1 MDKEKMNN
9 DPQNTSEEITER
21 IEEMT
26 EEETE
31 TGAGTV
37 SISDRLREAEA
48 DENDYDADVED
59 GYDEAEYDEADG
71 EVDGE
76 NEYGEA
82 SEDAEYV
89 EDEYS
94 EEEEEEDDDD
104 EPRIV
109 VNPKVV
115 KVASL
120 ILFSGIILVFASIAW
135 FTMNRETSSNGMS
148 VTTTTL
154 PFEIGTYGTSGTRY
168 EDILEEV
175 ASEYEPGT
183 PETIDGRI
191 YYTTGQ
197 TTDSIKLRYS
207 TGDSEI
213 GPGGRG
219 ELSLYIIPKT
229 DNSQKVKITLNVT
242 AFATVEKKDA
252 SGNPIYKLGE
262 DDEPLI
268 DPVTHENVIDFEVIK
283 ITTVSEMKSKILAA
297 DKSMS
302 ASDAEEYAGNCI
314 TAANYIQGHIMFFGT
329 KGTAHTIE
337 EANPDVVP
345 ALNTS
350 DYYYADPYTDRV
362 VKVTVESNKKDK
374 AVQVPLYWMW
384 PNTLG
389 QIALPDNTSEQRSG
403 YPILANS
410 DTVGKAKVKQYLKDD
425 GIKVFQNYISSTTD
439 GYVDTVTGTY
449 NAATFAEAFSNLSTG
464 YNRADNEIGTYI
476 RYFMIEVNVE
486 PDTETITAGE

>member
-135 FTMNRETSSNGMS
+135 FTMNRDVGTSGMG
-148 VTTTTL
+148 VKTAGM
-154 PFEIGTYGTSGTRY
+154 PFEIAAYGTEGVRNASTIISMAPEYQPGTSTTLSGTTY
-168 EDILEEV
+168 Y
-175 ASEYEPGT
+175 ATGAGT
-183 PETIDGRI
+183 DAIRL
-191 YYTTGQ
+191 Q
-197 TTDSIKLRYS
+197 YS
-207 TGDSEI
+207 TGESEI
-213 GPGGRG
+213 GPGGSG
-219 ELSLYIIPKT
+219 VLDLFLISKVDGSLAVDI
-229 DNSQKVKITLNVT
+229 DLNVK
-242 AFATVEKKDA
+242 AYATVDKYDLDA
-252 SGNPIYKLGE
+252 NDQKIQATDENENPIFEE
-262 DDEPLI
+262 DG
-268 DPVTHENVIDFEVIK
+268 
-283 ITTVSEMKSKILAA
+283 TTLVYRTTPIIVAVSDVNTTDYNISNSYLTTLQ
-297 DKSMS
+297 S
-302 ASDAEEYAGNCI
+302 AE
-314 TAANYIQGHIMFFGT
+314 NYIKGHIMFFENEGQIVT
-329 KGTAHTIE
+329 TGDPGE
-337 EANPDVVP
+337 ETVVED
-345 ALNTS
+345 S
-350 DYYYADPYTDRV
+350 SYYYTDPLINRHYEWSTNSTEVDEV
-362 VKVTVESNKKDK
+362 HHI
-374 AVQVPLYWMW
+374 PIYWMW

-389 QIALPDNTSEQRSG
+389 QILLDGKYNMRSG
-403 YPILANS
+403 IPLVKDVDNA
-410 DTVGKAKVKQYLKDD
+410 TEKAEMVTYLKNNKS
-425 GIKVFQNYISSTTD
+425 IVFTNSADIDNSIIINHPTQTNFDLMSS
-439 GYVDTVTGTY
+439 
-449 NAATFAEAFSNLSTG
+449 G
-464 YNRADNEIGTYI
+464 YNTADFTIGSNI
-476 RYFMIEVNVE
+476 DYFMIEVTVSLHS
-486 PDTETITAGE
+486 DGDSGS

>member
-21 IEEMT
+21 IEEMI

-135 FTMNRETSSNGMS
+135 FTMNKEVGTGGMS
-148 VTTTTL
+148 ITTAGM
-154 PFEIGTYGTSGTRY
+154 PFEISVDSPYTQTPDYSG
-168 EDILEEV
+168 ILSAEFGYSSDV
-175 ASEYEPGT
+175 HV
-183 PETIDGRI
+183 
-191 YYTTGQ
+191 TGS
-197 TTDSIKLRYS
+197 TDSIKWLMYDETFDS
-207 TGDSEI
+207 TNPMRGLK
-213 GPGGRG
+213 PGSKGVFRFN
-219 ELSLYIIPKT
+219 IIPKT
-229 DNSQKVKITLNVT
+229 VGTYTIYFNPMITGYYAEFDLNSGTGVIDPESIKTNASGTYILQTLSERAAAKQTEYEELIEAGNNAEANIVLKEKQACEKAEQYLKGHLLLFEERDENGCYSVLRKINQEYSKTFTFTQEQVDNST
-242 AFATVEKKDA
+242 
-252 SGNPIYKLGE
+252 PI
-262 DDEPLI
+262 
-268 DPVTHENVIDFEVIK
+268 PVTI
-283 ITTVSEMKSKILAA
+283 
-297 DKSMS
+297 
-302 ASDAEEYAGNCI
+302 
-314 TAANYIQGHIMFFGT
+314 
-329 KGTAHTIE
+329 
-337 EANPDVVP
+337 
-345 ALNTS
+345 
-350 DYYYADPYTDRV
+350 
-362 VKVTVESNKKDK
+362 
-374 AVQVPLYWMW
+374 YWIW
-384 PNTLG
+384 PNTFG
-389 QIALPDNTSEQRSG
+389 QILLDEGDVKLHDNAMFDSTQTAIEGVTPRNELIAYICSNSGYFFESSNTSITGDGLSAYINGVVNNTSPDNLIALSNG
-403 YPILANS
+403 YNNADQIIGENIQIL
-410 DTVGKAKVKQYLKDD
+410 
-425 GIKVFQNYISSTTD
+425 
-439 GYVDTVTGTY
+439 
-449 NAATFAEAFSNLSTG
+449 FAEMIVSL
-464 YNRADNEIGTYI
+464 NE
-476 RYFMIEVNVE
+476 N
-486 PDTETITAGE
+486 

>member
-21 IEEMT
+21 IEEMI

-89 EDEYS
+89 EDEYNE

-135 FTMNRETSSNGMS
+135 FTMNRDVSSGGMS
-148 VTTTTL
+148 ITTTTL
-154 PFEIGTYGTSGTRY
+154 PFDIATKGANIRYSNIISDKKPEYEEGTSGT
-168 EDILEEV
+168 LV
-175 ASEYEPGT
+175 NTAGASGS
-183 PETIDGRI
+183 
-191 YYTTGQ
+191 YYKA
-197 TTDSIKLRYS
+197 DSLLLRYD
-207 TGDSEI
+207 TGESEI
-213 GPGGRG
+213 GPGGYG
-219 ELSLYIIPKT
+219 SLSLYIIPRINDAQT
-229 DNSQKVKITLNVT
+229 VKVSLNVVS
-242 AFATVEKKDA
+242 FVEIEKKAANGDYIYKKDGNNNTVLDTNGNPVVDTVIVEVTTVNALKTALLANDA
-252 SGNPIYKLGE
+252 SISNA
-262 DDEPLI
+262 DAQ
-268 DPVTHENVIDFEVIK
+268 EN
-283 ITTVSEMKSKILAA
+283 SEKSVVAA
-297 DKSMS
+297 K
-302 ASDAEEYAGNCI
+302 
-314 TAANYIQGHIMFFGT
+314 YIQGHIMFFGAE
-329 KGTAHTIE
+329 GTAFGITDSSTDE
-337 EANPDVVP
+337 EKA
-345 ALNTS
+345 AA
-350 DYYYADPYTDRV
+350 YYYATPYTDRTITQTIV
-362 VKVTVESNKKDK
+362 AGNKDK
-374 AVQVPLYWMW
+374 AVQVPIFWMW

-389 QIALPDNTSEQRSG
+389 QIALPDNSSGQRGG
-403 YPILANS
+403 YPILQ
-410 DTVGKAKVKQYLKDD
+410 DTDSTGKARVKSYLLSQGENIFD
-425 GIKVFQNYISSTTD
+425 NYTTISSSYN
-439 GYVDTVTGTY
+439 GYIDTVTGAY
-449 NAATFAEAFSNLSTG
+449 NSSTFSTAFNSLSSG
-464 YNRADNEIGTYI
+464 YNKADNMIGTGI
-476 RYFMIEVNVE
+476 SYFLIEVKVE
-486 PDTETITAGE
+486 PDSGS